1 MTQKTYLL
9 VKRGKK
15 SYTVTK
21 ETQERQVPAMSDQY
35 RPFGRK
41 ARQLAFIDHDWCIGC
56 GYCAMFCITK
66 CIYQQ
71 PDGFWTVD
79 QDHCIGCRSCKV
91 NCFMGAVTMLPPK
104 QEG

>member
-1 MTQKTYLL
+1 
-9 VKRGKK
+9 
-15 SYTVTK
+15 
-21 ETQERQVPAMSDQY
+21 
-35 RPFGRK
+35 
-41 ARQLAFIDHDWCIGC
+41 
-56 GYCAMFCITK
+56 MFCITK

-79 QDHCIGCRSCKV
+79 QEHCIGCRSCKV

>member
-1 MTQKTYLL
+1 MAQKTYLL

-71 PDGFWTVD
+71 PDGF
-79 QDHCIGCRSCKV
+79 
-91 NCFMGAVTMLPPK
+91 
-104 QEG
+104 

>member
-1 MTQKTYLL
+1 MHHLPSG
-9 VKRGKK
+9 GKK
-15 SYTVTK
+15 AILLK
-21 ETQERQVPAMSDQY
+21 KNCRKGRCRKMSDQY

-91 NCFMGAVTMLPPK
+91 NCFMGAVTMLPPPK

>member
-1 MTQKTYLL
+1 ML
-9 VKRGKK
+9 VKCREK
-15 SYTVTK
+15 SYTDKKTDK
-21 ETQERQVPAMSDQY
+21 GGAAMSDQY

-41 ARQLAFIDHDWCIGC
+41 ARSLAYIDHDWCIGC

-79 QDHCIGCRSCKV
+79 QEHCIGCRSCKV

-104 QEG
+104 QED

>member
-1 MTQKTYLL
+1 
-9 VKRGKK
+9 
-15 SYTVTK
+15 
-21 ETQERQVPAMSDQY
+21 MSDLQY

-56 GYCAMFCITK
+56 GYCSMFCITK

-79 QDHCIGCRSCKV
+79 QEHCIGCRSCKV
-91 NCFMGAVTMLPPK
+91 NCFMGAVTMQPPNK

>member
-1 MTQKTYLL
+1 
-9 VKRGKK
+9 
-15 SYTVTK
+15 
-21 ETQERQVPAMSDQY
+21 MSDQY

-91 NCFMGAVTMLPPK
+91 NCFMGAVTMLPPPK
-104 QEG
+104 QEV